1 MRLLSKL
8 FSCAALALAAAPLY
22 AQVLT
27 LEAARERALAR
38 QPAVAALELSARAM
52 AEAAPAEGALPDP
65 RLKLGLLNLPAR
77 NFPTA
82 PWEDMTQFVVSYEQM
97 LPGGD
102 KRRLRESRALAEAA
116 QAQAEVGS
124 QRQVIH
130 RDVAFAWLD
139 AWQAQSAERAVRELA
154 HETGRAIEF
163 AQIAVASGRGQQ
175 AEVFA
180 ARQMQSQAADRRM
193 ELAAQVE
200 RARAMLRRWVP
211 DAGSFE
217 LPPEL
222 PAWREPPPLAALA
235 EQLERHPVHATNQR
249 ALGLADA
256 EVALAREATSPDKP
270 IEIGYAARQG
280 NRSDMLMVQLAFELP
295 LFRGRKQDR
304 LLESKMKLA
313 ERAREQRADHLRQL
327 RAELD
332 AAWAEW
338 RIAGERLE
346 NFAQGVLPAVRGRLD
361 TLLAAQASGRT
372 ELAQVLEGRRQL
384 IEARLQEITL
394 KSGRARARAGIEYF
408 EQSRGEQK

>member
-1 MRLLSKL
+1 MRLIRQL
-8 FSCAALALAAAPLY
+8 FSCAAFTFAAAPLG

-38 QPAVAALELSARAM
+38 QPALAALELNARAM

-82 PWEDMTQFVVSYEQM
+82 PWEDMTQLVVSYEQM

-102 KRRLRESRALAEAA
+102 KRRLRENRALAEAA
-116 QAQAEVGS
+116 QAQAEAGS
-124 QRQVIH
+124 QRQVIQ

-139 AWQAQSAERAVRELA
+139 AWQAQSAERTVRELA
-154 HETGRAIEF
+154 AEFGRAVEL
-163 AQIAVASGRGQQ
+163 AQIGVANGRGQQ

-180 ARQMQSQAADRRM
+180 ARQMQSQATDRRM
-193 ELAAQVE
+193 ELTAQAE
-200 RARAMLRRWVP
+200 KARAMLRRWMA

-217 LPPEL
+217 LPAEL

-235 EQLERHPVHATNQR
+235 GQLEQHPQHAMNQR
-249 ALGLADA
+249 ALGVADA
-256 EVALAREATSPDKP
+256 DVALAREATSPDKT

-280 NRSDMLMVQLAFELP
+280 NRSDMLMVQMAFELP
-295 LFRGRKQDR
+295 LFRERKQDR
-304 LLESKMKLA
+304 LLESKLKLA
-313 ERAREQRADHLRQL
+313 ERAREQRTDHLRQL

-346 NFAQGVLPAVRGRLD
+346 NFAHGLLPAARGRLE
-361 TLLAAQASGRT
+361 TLLAAQASGRV
-372 ELAQVLEGRRQL
+372 ELAQVLEARRQL
-384 IEARLQEITL
+384 IEVRLQEIAL
-394 KSGRARARAGIEYF
+394 NSGRAKARAGIEYF
-408 EQSRGEQK
+408 EHSAGEKK

>member
-1 MRLLSKL
+1 MHPLSRLLR
-8 FSCAALALAAAPLY
+8 FATLALFAAPLG
-22 AQVLT
+22 AQTLT

-38 QPAVAALELSARAM
+38 QPAVAALELNARAM

-65 RLKLGLLNLPAR
+65 RLKVGLLNLPAR

-82 PWEDMTQFVVSYEQM
+82 PWEDMTQLVVSYEQM

-102 KRRLRESRALAEAA
+102 KRRLRENRALAEAA
-116 QAQAEVGS
+116 QAQAEAGS
-124 QRQVIH
+124 QRQVIR

-139 AWQAQSAERAVRELA
+139 AWQAQSAERLVRDLEGEFGRAMELA
-154 HETGRAIEF
+154 
-163 AQIAVASGRGQQ
+163 QIGVASGRGPQ

-180 ARQMQSQAADRRM
+180 ARQLQSQATDRRM
-193 ELAAQVE
+193 ELAVQVE

-217 LPPEL
+217 LPAEL
-222 PAWREPPPLAALA
+222 PAWREPRPLAALTEA
-235 EQLERHPVHATNQR
+235 LDRHPVHAMQQR
-249 ALGLADA
+249 ALGVADA
-256 EVALAREATSPDKP
+256 DVALAREATAPDKTV
-270 IEIGYAARQG
+270 EIGYAARQG
-280 NRSDMLMVQLAFELP
+280 NRSDLLMVQMAFELP

-304 LLESKMKLA
+304 LLESKLRLA

-346 NFAQGVLPAVRGRLD
+346 NFVRGVLPAARGRLD
-361 TLLAAQASGRT
+361 TLLAAQSSGRA
-372 ELAQVLEGRRQL
+372 ELAQVLEARRQL
-384 IEARLQEITL
+384 IEARLQEIAL
-394 KSGRARARAGIEYF
+394 NAARSKARAGIEYF
-408 EQSRGEQK
+408 EHSVEGRQ